1 MKNTKQ
7 KTAINVADME
17 TVKSFITRLDDKY
30 RASYGVNVESHPR
43 QCIIVGSTN
52 AEAGFLRD
60 ITGNRR
66 FWPIRVSGD
75 SRKKS
80 WQMTKGEVEQIWAE
94 TLVLYR
100 QGETLYLEDVEAR
113 QAVSEQAD
121 AMEID
126 EREGLVRIYL
136 NTLLPEEWGKMS
148 LHERR
153 NFLRGG
159 DFDSQKNDGGVQ
171 RQLTCNMEI
180 WCECFG
186 RDGSAMKP
194 ADSYAIGAIMGKIA
208 GWEKVDRTTFAIYD
222 RQRGYRRVLSS

>member
-1 MKNTKQ
+1 
-7 KTAINVADME
+7 ME

-100 QGETLYLEDVEAR
+100 QGETLYLEDDEAR

-126 EREGLVRIYL
+126 ERAGLVRIYL

-153 NFLRGG
+153 NFLRDG

-171 RQLTCNMEI
+171 RQL
-180 WCECFG
+180 
-186 RDGSAMKP
+186 P
-194 ADSYAIGAIMGKIA
+194 ATWKSGVNALAEMG
-208 GWEKVDRTTFAIYD
+208 
-222 RQRGYRRVLSS
+222 QP